1 LQYGT
6 FDNTNPNPEPAG
18 ARRLHLLY
26 HELRPSGSAYS
37 YVVDTDAF
45 DRHLAFYASLQ
56 SRPTASLRPAITF
69 DDGHISN
76 YEFALPRLSALGLKA
91 HFFITAG
98 WTETKPGYMGWK
110 ELRALHADGQI
121 IGGHGW
127 SHTLLTHCD
136 PAQLDHELRTTR
148 LTLEDKLGAAVT
160 TMSLPGGRYNS
171 QVMAACRK
179 AGYTQIFT
187 SVPQAET
194 VPLGETVGRLNIRG
208 DMTEAWIE
216 GLFDADSVALAK
228 LGRQYRIKET
238 AKRWMGD
245 KLYAKLW
252 SLLNREE
259 PEATQE

>member
-1 LQYGT
+1 LQRST
-6 FDNTNPNPEPAG
+6 PHNAELAG
-18 ARRLHLLY
+18 RRRLHLLY

-37 YVVDTDAF
+37 YVVDTAAF
-45 DRHLAFYASLQ
+45 ERHLDLYLE
-56 SRPTASLRPAITF
+56 LRQPDKALWPEITF
-69 DDGHISN
+69 DDGDISN
-76 YEFALPRLSALGLKA
+76 YEFALPRLHARGLTA

-98 WTETKPGYMGWK
+98 WTGTKPGYMGWE

-127 SHTLLTHCD
+127 THTLLTHCD
-136 PAQLDHELRTTR
+136 AAQLDRELRTTR
-148 LTLEDKLGAAVT
+148 LTLEDKLGAPVT

-179 AGYTQIFT
+179 AGYMQIFT
-187 SVPQAET
+187 SVPQAEP

-208 DMTEAWIE
+208 DMTQEWIE
-216 GLFDADSVALAK
+216 GLFAADNASLAK
-228 LGRQYRIKET
+228 LGQQYRIKET

-252 SLLNREE
+252 SLLNRQE
-259 PEATQE
+259 PEATKE